1 MKKILRILTIAAAL
15 TAAVLL
21 TACKQFLDDPEDFFA
36 YWSTESYVKDYT
48 IDKVYK
54 KDAKDLLYIPSSEDI
69 RATVKLHNPNKFTF
83 TMPTSS
89 ADAGKVI
96 RFPGLSLQPESGTDY
111 TLKQTAPDTL
121 ILTYKKAFL
130 QAHEWSNGNIGA
142 ELTLVSTD
150 GRKFNRKFDL
160 SLKVDTAPILEY
172 AGIGKTSDTD
182 GNHYYVL
189 LFRAKDMDTMIGG
202 QSVHKDINTMNITAG
217 GVLLPA
223 ITLSVT
229 GTDFAT
235 GGDLLA
241 PGAVSTLD
249 SAHPLPAGS
258 GLLRLKTEVKL
269 GGAVKTYAVS
279 IKDAQGLSS
288 NVIEVSTQKN
298 KLSDVELFDGLTA
311 ITGTTESNPKTFAG
325 ISGKILTAKTVQSGA
340 GITGIIYKK
349 NGSSWMQIGSETVS
363 GTTSAAVN
371 LPALAADENEALY
384 KITLKAKL
392 SGYDDSNEKPF
403 FIKLLWRELPVLKLM
418 QDFNHSD
425 LYLHCISAAAKGYV
439 SEDIVPDAGS
449 YDAAKPLLIYSLNEA
464 AKFVLSPRADSGAT
478 VKYKLNG
485 GAETP
490 AAGELHIS
498 LTGAASFT
506 LNVWAE
512 KDSVAGP
519 KITVHIKVINAVTA
533 YGELKNVVKN
543 SPAGNEIQ
551 INIDGNLTAPSGDTE
566 IAVSGGKNLKL
577 IPKSGSP
584 IYTINADGNG
594 RIFKISGSGTELNLV
609 DIKLIGGN
617 ADIGGAAYVENSGIL
632 VLTGNTLITPS
643 TGDDTNTRGKNDVY
657 LANGTTIKVVGTLTS
672 NEPIIAR
679 ITPEQYSDT
688 NTVLTG
694 DITAGTV
701 KNYTRFS
708 VTPQDSEYVWKI
720 KSDGKLQKLNTTVN
734 GSDSGAW
741 EKLLRLVQDAP
752 KGSTITIN
760 GEIKA
765 TSDFGNSGEIVID
778 KDLTIK
784 GKNVAVSDILNANS
798 DGANAP
804 AAKHRIFNVASGV
817 TLTLENLTLTGGK
830 AAGTGAAGD
839 GGAIYASGTTVI
851 LTNCIIKGNEAQ
863 NGGAIYATKDSS
875 TASTVIIKGCTI
887 GGTGSGEAN
896 KADGKGGGIYVGG
909 KCTLTLQNGAD
920 GNGAKIIGNTATNG
934 GGVYIASGGTLNL
947 RKGQLSFNRVTDTP
961 KEGIAVYNDNG
972 TFNWTGGTIENHG
985 TGGSVIYGHCN
996 NTSGHTAN

>member
-15 TAAVLL
+15 TAVVLL

-54 KDAKDLLYIPSSEDI
+54 QDAKDLLYIPSSEDI

-83 TMPTSS
+83 TMSTSS
-89 ADAGKVI
+89 ADAGQVI

-160 SLKVDTAPILEY
+160 SLKVDTAPVLEY
-172 AGIGKTSDTD
+172 AGIGKTSDAD

-202 QSVHKDINTMNITAG
+202 QSVHKYINTMNITAG

-241 PGAVSTLD
+241 PGAVSPLD
-249 SAHPLPAGS
+249 TAHPLPAGS
-258 GLLRLKTEVKL
+258 GLLRLKTDVKL

-325 ISGKILTAKTVQSGA
+325 ISGKILTAKTVQSRA

-371 LPALAADENEALY
+371 LPALAAGENEALY

-425 LYLHCISAAAKGYV
+425 PYLHCISAAAKGYV

-449 YDAAKPLLIYSLNEA
+449 YDAAKPLLIYSLNGKA
-464 AKFVLSPRADSGAT
+464 RFVLSPRADSGAT

-512 KDSVAGP
+512 KDSLADP

-543 SPAGNEIQ
+543 SPAGNEIR
-551 INIDGNLTAPSGDTE
+551 IHIDNDFIIPDNPE
-566 IAVSGGKNLKL
+566 IAVSGGKKL
-577 IPKSGSP
+577 ILLPKLGNTSQ
-584 IYTINADGNG
+584 TIDAAGKG
-594 RIFKISGSGTELNLV
+594 RIFKISGNDTQLNLV

-798 DGANAP
+798 GGANAP

-961 KEGIAVYNDNG
+961 KEGIAVYNENG
-972 TFNWTGGTIENHG
+972 IFNWTGGTIENHG

-996 NTSGHTAN
+996 NTSSHTAN

>member
-1 MKKILRILTIAAAL
+1 MKKIFRILTIAAAL

-54 KDAKDLLYIPSSEDI
+54 KDAEDLLYIPSSEDV
-69 RATVKLHNPNKFTF
+69 TVTITLYNPKKFTF

-89 ADAGKVI
+89 TDAGNVI
-96 RFPGLSLQPESGTDY
+96 RFPGLSPQPEYGSDY
-111 TLKQTAPDTL
+111 TLKQTVPDTL

-130 QAHEWSNGNIGA
+130 QAHEWSNSNIGV
-142 ELTLVSTD
+142 EITLISTD
-150 GRKFNRKFDL
+150 GRVFKKKLTITIEVN
-160 SLKVDTAPILEY
+160 TAPFLEY
-172 AGIGKTSDTD
+172 AEIGKTQVGSEWF
-182 GNHYYVL
+182 YVL
-189 LFRAKDMDTMIGG
+189 LFRAKDMDTMIGS

-241 PGAVSTLD
+241 PGAVSPLD
-249 SAHPLPAGS
+249 TAHPLPAGS
-258 GLLRLKTEVKL
+258 GLLRLKTDVKL

-384 KITLKAKL
+384 KITLKAQL

-425 LYLHCISAAAKGYV
+425 PYLHCISAAAKGYV

-449 YDAAKPLLIYSLNEA
+449 YDAAKPLLIYSLNGKA
-464 AKFVLSPRADSGAT
+464 RFVLSPRADSGAT
-478 VKYKLNG
+478 VKYKLND

-512 KDSVAGP
+512 KDSLAGP
-519 KITVHIKVINAVTA
+519 EITVHIKVINAVTA

-594 RIFKISGSGTELNLV
+594 RIFKISGSGTVLNLE
-609 DIKLIGGN
+609 DIKLEGGN

-657 LANGTTIKVVGTLTS
+657 LANGTSIQVDGTLTS

-694 DITAGTV
+694 DITAGPV

-708 VTPQDSEYVWKI
+708 VTPQDSEFVWKI

-741 EKLLRLVQDAP
+741 EKLLKLVQDAP

-798 DGANAP
+798 DGADAP

-851 LTNCIIKGNEAQ
+851 LTNSIIKGNEAQ

-887 GGTGSGEAN
+887 GGTGAGEAN

-985 TGGSVIYGHCN
+985 TGGSVIEGHCN